1 MQTKN
6 WGCTGIR
13 ALSALLLFSF
23 GAFAQSDVASISG
36 FVRDS
41 SNAVVPDAKVVIKNE
56 AVEFERTATTNNE
69 GYYVVS
75 ALPPGFYTVRVEH
88 AGFESF
94 DLLHKKLDP
103 SIPAAVDVTLTVGAV
118 NQSVT
123 VTATAAAVQSE
134 SATLGMLVE
143 KRAVELTE
151 LNGRNPIFLA
161 GLMPGVLG
169 GNLATNS
176 FSYSTGSFNINGSR
190 NENNVIY
197 FDGAV
202 GIRTRANTS
211 RSIGA
216 ADLDATEEVQVL
228 TSNYSAEYGRQ
239 SGGEIRVVTKS
250 GTNVFHGSAY
260 EYFRNPILEANTWAR
275 NDTGYTVPSPFHYNQ
290 FGFLISGPVYIPKTG
305 FNRNKNKLFFTWGE
319 EWVRQLTDSLNVNVV
334 PTALMRQGN
343 FSEIAGSNI
352 FYSGAR
358 TLIDPTTGKPYPN
371 NIIPKSQLSPNGM
384 AIINAIPQPTPGFL
398 NSQNQNWYYDYPDV
412 YTHQNKHTPGLDW
425 NINDKMQ
432 LRFRGQLFMN
442 DNIGISS
449 TYANTIQ
456 KNPNRRGSLNYVW
469 TISPSWI
476 NEALL
481 AGSADHVSTGL
492 FVGPE
497 GPYARSAYGFNYP
510 YLFPNGKD
518 IADKIPSTAWPNSP
532 FLTLNGSPYPS
543 HSAGPIEQF
552 SDNVTHIWQQHTF
565 KFGYYFEKSGENDD
579 DQIVIG
585 STPGGTNNQAGQ
597 FSFAD
602 ATPGGT
608 GLAFANAAIG
618 KFATY
623 AEVGARSFTPYRN
636 HDNELWGQD
645 SWKVTSKL
653 RLDIGLRWSLTSPY
667 SSLWGNIAYFDP
679 SVYNPANAVTINP
692 TSGNLAGTPSLQQ
705 IYNGM
710 VIPGTGW
717 PKAAGNRPAAEVAGI
732 YNFLFN
738 GKGNTYTQ
746 EHYTDFSPRFGLAY
760 AFDSKSVFRGGFGR
774 FYDHTGVSDGLFPGG
789 NSPIQQQASV
799 ANGNVDNPGG
809 TTATLFPLYILSYQ
823 KYNPT
828 PYSLQWNATYQRE
841 IGFGTVIS
849 VGYVGR
855 RGVNLPY
862 EQNINQLPVGTC
874 PQGKCPGGVSPNSL
888 VPYPGYSTILQNANL
903 GGSMYH
909 SAQFQATHRFSNGIS
924 FNLAYTYGKSDD
936 NGTSYQ
942 TFQPNAYDNSF
953 MWGPSTFDRREV
965 WQMTGVYELPFFK
978 NTSSRLV
985 KSTVGG
991 WTLSGVYIYQSGTP
1005 FAIGTTTDYAG
1016 VGSTG
1021 ITQYW
1026 VQNSPVQITDQ
1037 YSQGSNA
1044 ATDNNYYFQ
1053 PKTSSGTL
1061 VWSPPANGTFNT
1073 QRVRDAYYG
1082 PGSWNF
1088 NSAIYKEFKI
1098 AERARFQ
1105 LRWEQYDTLNHPNWS
1120 GPNTSPTSSAF
1131 GKITSK
1137 SGNRDMQIAGKFTF

>member
-1 MQTKN
+1 MNTWKVL
-6 WGCTGIR
+6 GIG
-13 ALSALLLFSF
+13 ALSLILLAPF
-23 GAFAQSDVASISG
+23 GAFAQSDVAAISG

-41 SNAVVPDAKVVIKNE
+41 STAVVPGVKVVIKNE

-75 ALPPGFYTVRVEH
+75 ALPPGFYTVKVEH
-88 AGFESF
+88 PGFQTFEV
-94 DLLHKKLDP
+94 LHKKLDP
-103 SIPAAVDVTLTVGAV
+103 SIPASVDVVLTVGLTSQAIDV
-118 NQSVT
+118 VAQT
-123 VTATAAAVQSE
+123 TAVQSE
-134 SATLGMLVE
+134 SATLGLLVE
-143 KRAVELTE
+143 HATVELSE

-190 NENNVIY
+190 NENNIIY

-202 GIRTRANTS
+202 GIRTRANSS

-250 GTNVFHGSAY
+250 GTNVFHGAAY
-260 EYFRNPILEANTWAR
+260 EYFRNPILEADTWSR
-275 NDTGYTVPSPFHYNQ
+275 NQTGYTVPSPFHYNQ
-290 FGFLISGPVYIPKTG
+290 FGFYLSGPVYIPKV
-305 FNRNKNKLFFTWGE
+305 FNTKKNRIFFTWGE
-319 EWVRQLTDSLNVNVV
+319 EFVRQLTDSLNLAVV

-343 FSEIAGSNI
+343 FSELLAPNNI
-352 FYSGAR
+352 FYNKAEILKDANGN
-358 TLIDPTTGKPYPN
+358 PYPG
-371 NIIPKSQLSPNGM
+371 NIIPAANLSPNGM

-398 NSQNQNWYYDYPDV
+398 NSSNQNWYYDYPSV
-412 YTHQNKHTPGLDW
+412 YTHQNKHSPGFDW

-432 LRFRGQLFMN
+432 LRFRGQLFVN
-442 DNIGISS
+442 NNIGISS

-456 KNPNRRGSLNYVW
+456 NNPNKRASLNYVY
-469 TISPSWI
+469 TISPTWV

-481 AGSADHVSTGL
+481 AGSADHVTTGL
-492 FVGPE
+492 WVGPE

-518 IADKIPSTAWPNSP
+518 IQDKIPSTTWPNSP

-552 SDNVTHIWQQHTF
+552 SDNVTHIWRQHTI

-597 FSFAD
+597 FSFSD
-602 ATPGGT
+602 STPGGT
-608 GLAFANAAIG
+608 GLAFTNAAVG

-623 AEVGARSFTPYRN
+623 AEVGPRSFTPYRN
-636 HDNELWGQD
+636 HDNEVWGQD
-645 SWKVTSKL
+645 SWKVTARL
-653 RLDIGLRWSLTSPY
+653 RLDIGLRWSATSPY

-679 SVYNPANAVTINP
+679 SVYNPASAVTINP
-692 TSGNLAGTPSLQQ
+692 ATGNLSGTPTLQQ

-738 GKGNTYTQ
+738 GKSNTYTNP
-746 EHYTDFSPRFGLAY
+746 HYRDFSPRFGIAY
-760 AFDSKSVFRGGFGR
+760 ALNSKSVFRGGFGR

-828 PYSLQWNATYQRE
+828 PNSLQWNATFQRE
-841 IGFGTVIS
+841 IGFGTIVS

-855 RGVNLPY
+855 KGVNLPY

-874 PQGKCPGGVSPNSL
+874 PQGVCPGGVSPNSL
-888 VPYPGYSTILQNANL
+888 VPFKGYSTILQNANL
-903 GGSMYH
+903 GTSMYH
-909 SAQFQATHRFSNGIS
+909 SAQFQATRRFNQGLS
-924 FNLAYTYGKSDD
+924 FTLAYTYGKSLD

-953 MWGPSTFDRREV
+953 MWGPSTFDRRHV
-965 WQMTGVYELPFFK
+965 WQATSVYALPFFK
-978 NTSSRLV
+978 HGSKFLA
-985 KSTVGG
+985 STVGG
-991 WTLSGVYIYQSGTP
+991 WTLSGVFVYQSGTP

-1016 VGSTG
+1016 VNSTG

-1026 VQNSPVQITDQ
+1026 VQNAPIQITDQ

-1044 ATDNNYYFQ
+1044 STDSNYYFQ
-1053 PKTSSGTL
+1053 PKTASGGP

-1073 QRVRDAYYG
+1073 QLVRDAYYG

-1088 NSAIYKEFKI
+1088 NSAIFKDFVI
-1098 AERARFQ
+1098 RERVRFQ
-1105 LRWEQYDTLNHPNWS
+1105 LRWEQYDVLNHPNWN

-1131 GKITSK
+1131 GKITGK
-1137 SGNRDMQIAGKFTF
+1137 SGNRDMQIAGRFSF

>member
-1 MQTKN
+1 MKTIEYKCS
-6 WGCTGIR
+6 WLGAFC
-13 ALSALLLFSF
+13 ALFFLSFS
-23 GAFAQSDVASISG
+23 AFAQSDVASISG
-36 FVRDS
+36 FVRDPS
-41 SNAVVPDAKVVIKNE
+41 GSVVPGASVLIKNE
-56 AVEFERTATTNNE
+56 AVEFQRAVTTNSE

-75 ALPPGFYTVRVEH
+75 ALPPGFYTVQVQH
-88 AGFESF
+88 AGFSTYE
-94 DLLHKKLDP
+94 LLHKKLDP
-103 SIPAAVDVTLTVGAV
+103 SIPTDVDIALAVGLAT
-118 NQSVT
+118 QSISVT
-123 VTATAAAVQSE
+123 ASTVAVQTD
-134 SATLGMLVE
+134 SATLGELVD
-143 KRAVELTE
+143 KQTVELTE

-250 GTNVFHGSAY
+250 GTRDFHGAAY
-260 EYFRNPILEANTWAR
+260 EYWRNPLLEADTWSR
-275 NDTGYTVPSPFHYNQ
+275 NQTGFTVPSPFHYNQ
-290 FGFLISGPVYIPKTG
+290 FGFLVSGPVFIPKV
-305 FNRNKNKLFFTWGE
+305 FNRKRDRLFFTWGE
-319 EWVRQLTDSLNVNVV
+319 EWVRQLTDTLNLGIV
-334 PTALMRQGN
+334 PTALMRQGD
-343 FSEIAGSNI
+343 FSELLASNNL
-352 FYSGAR
+352 FYNKAIILKDASGN
-358 TLIDPTTGKPYPN
+358 PYPN
-371 NIIPKSQLSPNGM
+371 NTIPLSQQSPNGM
-384 AIINAIPQPTPGFL
+384 AIINAIPKPTPGFL
-398 NSQNQNWYYDYPDV
+398 NSSNQNWYYDYPDT
-412 YTHQNKHTPGLDW
+412 YTHQNKHTPGFDW

-432 LRFRGQLFMN
+432 LRFRGQLFLN

-456 KNPNRRGSLNYVW
+456 QNPNKRGSLNYVW
-469 TISPSWI
+469 TISPTWV
-476 NEALL
+476 NEALV

-497 GPYARSAYGFNYP
+497 GPYARSAYGLDYP
-510 YLFPNGKD
+510 YLFPTGKD
-518 IADKIPSTAWPNSP
+518 IPDKIPSTTWPNSP
-532 FLTLNGSPYPS
+532 FVTLNGSPYPS

-552 SDNVTHIWQQHTF
+552 SDNITHIQGQHTL

-602 ATPGGT
+602 STPGGT
-608 GLAFANAAIG
+608 GLAFANAAVG

-636 HDNELWGQD
+636 HDNEIWGQD
-645 SWKVTSKL
+645 SWKATSKL
-653 RLDIGLRWSLTSPY
+653 RVDIGLRWSLTSPY

-679 SVYNPANAVTINP
+679 SVYNPASAVTINP
-692 TSGNLAGTPSLQQ
+692 TTGNLSGSPTLQQ

-717 PKAAGNRPAAEVAGI
+717 PSAAGNRPAAEVAGI

-738 GKGNTYTQ
+738 GKKNTYTQ
-746 EHYTDFSPRFGLAY
+746 EHYEDFSPRVGIAY
-760 AFDSKSVFRGGFGR
+760 AFTARSVFRGGFGR

-809 TTATLFPLYILSYQ
+809 TTATLFPLYILSYA

-841 IGFGTVIS
+841 IVFGTVVS
-849 VGYVGR
+849 VGYVGH

-874 PQGKCPGGVSPNSL
+874 PQGVCPGGVSPNSL
-888 VPYPGYSTILQNANL
+888 VPFKGYSTILQNANL

-909 SAQFQATHRFSNGIS
+909 SAQFQATHRFSKGLS

-965 WQMTGVYELPFFK
+965 WQITSAYALPWFQKGNRFV
-978 NTSSRLV
+978 SS
-985 KSTVGG
+985 TIGG
-991 WTLSGVYIYQSGTP
+991 WTVSGIYVYQSGTP

-1021 ITQYW
+1021 VTQYW
-1026 VQNSPVQITDQ
+1026 VQNAPIQYSDQ
-1037 YSQGSNA
+1037 FSQGSNA
-1044 ATDNNYYFQ
+1044 SDTNYYFQ
-1053 PKTSSGTL
+1053 TKTSSGAAVFT
-1061 VWSPPANGTFNT
+1061 PPANGTFNM
-1073 QRVRDAYYG
+1073 QRVRDIYYG

-1088 NSAIYKEFKI
+1088 NSAIYKEFKLT
-1098 AERARFQ
+1098 EKTKFQ
-1105 LRWEQYDTLNHPNWS
+1105 LRWEQYDTFNHPNWN

-1131 GKITSK
+1131 GKITGK
-1137 SGNRDMQIAGKFTF
+1137 TGNRDMQIAGKFIF

>member
-1 MQTKN
+1 MNTWKVL
-6 WGCTGIR
+6 GIG
-13 ALSALLLFSF
+13 ALSLILLAPF
-23 GAFAQSDVASISG
+23 GAFAQSDVAAISG

-41 SNAVVPDAKVVIKNE
+41 SSAVVPGVKVVIKNE

-75 ALPPGFYTVRVEH
+75 ALPPGFYTVKVEH
-88 AGFESF
+88 PGFQTFEV
-94 DLLHKKLDP
+94 LHKKLDP
-103 SIPAAVDVTLTVGAV
+103 SIPVSVDVVLTVGLASQAIDV
-118 NQSVT
+118 VAQT
-123 VTATAAAVQSE
+123 TAVQSE
-134 SATLGMLVE
+134 SATLGLLVE
-143 KRAVELTE
+143 HATVELSE

-161 GLMPGVLG
+161 GLMPGVIG
-169 GNLATNS
+169 GTLATNS

-190 NENNVIY
+190 NENNIIY

-202 GIRTRANTS
+202 GIRTRANSS

-250 GTNVFHGSAY
+250 GTNVFHGAAY
-260 EYFRNPILEANTWAR
+260 EYFRNPILEADTWSR
-275 NDTGYTVPSPFHYNQ
+275 NQTGYTVPSPFHYNQ
-290 FGFLISGPVYIPKTG
+290 FGFYLSGPVYIPRI
-305 FNRNKNKLFFTWGE
+305 FNTKKNRIFFTWGE
-319 EWVRQLTDSLNVNVV
+319 EFVRQLTDSLNLAVV

-343 FSEIAGSNI
+343 FSELLAPNNI
-352 FYSGAR
+352 FYNKAEILKDGN
-358 TLIDPTTGKPYPN
+358 GNPYPG
-371 NIIPKSQLSPNGM
+371 NIIPAANLSPNGM

-398 NSQNQNWYYDYPDV
+398 NSSNQNWYYDYPSV
-412 YTHQNKHTPGLDW
+412 YTHQNKHSPGFDW
-425 NINDKMQ
+425 NINEKMQ
-432 LRFRGQLFMN
+432 LRFRGQLFVN
-442 DNIGISS
+442 NNIGISS

-456 KNPNRRGSLNYVW
+456 NNPNKRASLNYVY
-469 TISPSWI
+469 TISPSWV

-481 AGSADHVSTGL
+481 AGSADHVTTGL
-492 FVGPE
+492 WVGPE

-518 IADKIPSTAWPNSP
+518 IPDKIPSTTWPNSP
-532 FLTLNGSPYPS
+532 FLALNGSPYPS

-552 SDNVTHIWQQHTF
+552 SDNVTHIWRQHTL
-565 KFGYYFEKSGENDD
+565 KFGYYFEESGENDD

-597 FSFAD
+597 FSFSD
-602 ATPGGT
+602 STPGGT

-623 AEVGARSFTPYRN
+623 AEVGPRSFTPYRN
-636 HDNELWGQD
+636 HDNEIWGQD
-645 SWKVTSKL
+645 SWKVTARL
-653 RLDIGLRWSLTSPY
+653 RLDIGLRWSATSPY

-692 TSGNLAGTPSLQQ
+692 ATGNLSGSPTLPQ

-738 GKGNTYTQ
+738 GKSNTYTNP
-746 EHYTDFSPRFGLAY
+746 HYRDFSPRFGIAY
-760 AFDSKSVFRGGFGR
+760 ALNSKSVFRGGFGR

-823 KYNPT
+823 KYNPA
-828 PYSLQWNATYQRE
+828 PNSLQWNATFQRE
-841 IGFGTVIS
+841 IGFGTMVS

-855 RGVNLPY
+855 KGVNLPY
-862 EQNINQLPVGTC
+862 EQNINQLPIGTC
-874 PQGKCPGGVSPNSL
+874 PQGVCPGGVSPNSL
-888 VPYPGYSTILQNANL
+888 VPFKGYSTILQNANL
-903 GGSMYH
+903 GTSMYH
-909 SAQFQATHRFSNGIS
+909 SAQFQATRRFSKGLS
-924 FNLAYTYGKSDD
+924 FTLAYTYGKSLD

-953 MWGPSTFDRREV
+953 MWGPSTFDRRHV
-965 WQMTGVYELPFFK
+965 WQATSVYALPFFK
-978 NTSSRLV
+978 QGNKFLA
-985 KSTVGG
+985 STVGG
-991 WTLSGVYIYQSGTP
+991 WTLSGVFVYQSGTP

-1016 VGSTG
+1016 VNSTG
-1021 ITQYW
+1021 VTQYW
-1026 VQNSPVQITDQ
+1026 VQNAPIQITDQ

-1044 ATDNNYYFQ
+1044 STDSNYYFQ
-1053 PKTSSGTL
+1053 PKTASGGP

-1073 QRVRDAYYG
+1073 QLVRDAYYG

-1088 NSAIYKEFKI
+1088 NSAIFKDFVI
-1098 AERARFQ
+1098 RDRVRFQ
-1105 LRWEQYDTLNHPNWS
+1105 LRWEQYDVLNHPNWN

-1131 GKITSK
+1131 GKITGK
-1137 SGNRDMQIAGKFTF
+1137 SGNRDMQIAGRFSF